1 MTLMTAE
8 LVEVVEMETVVNI
21 PTRITNHNDDAK
33 PNSEPLALL
42 VVVVVVVVVVVL
54 ALAHAAPSWFEAK
67 RETDAKH
74 PAIL

>member
-42 VVVVVVVVVVVL
+42 VVVVVVVVL
-54 ALAHAAPSWFEAK
+54 ALAHAAPSWFAAK

>member
-42 VVVVVVVVVVVL
+42 VVVVVVVVL